1 MDGGGSCLR
10 GKTAGRFGL
19 RAFAA
24 VVIAVLCAGCAG
36 TTSTDDDYRLKVAHT
51 ASSLTAVVG
60 SAQLAARQFL
70 DGRLPQAYANYVIS
84 RAEQDGSSIQNTFD
98 TRQPPDAAA
107 DDLRNRVDQPLQQ
120 ITGDLTDLRVA
131 VRTDDH
137 AAMDS
142 ALADL
147 AKGLKA
153 LSTFQEAS

>member
-1 MDGGGSCLR
+1 LDGGGSCLR
-10 GKTAGRFGL
+10 GKAAERFEL
-19 RAFAA
+19 RVLAA
-24 VVIAVLCAGCAG
+24 LVIAVLCAGCAG
-36 TTSTDDDYRLKVAHT
+36 TTTTDNDYRLKVAHT

-70 DGRLPQAYANYVIS
+70 DGRLPQAYADYVIS
-84 RAEQDGSSIQNTFD
+84 RAEQDGSSIQTAFD

-120 ITGDLTDLRVA
+120 LTGDLTDLRVA

-153 LSTFQEAS
+153 LSTFREAS